1 MCNAFCLGG
10 SEKRALFLYHNNCSN
25 RCLTRKELE
34 RTERSLIAQG
44 KGFGV
49 VNFGM
54 EAAVQEF
61 NVGKKWDLSH

>member
-1 MCNAFCLGG
+1 MF
-10 SEKRALFLYHNNCSN
+10 FYHNNCSN

-34 RTERSLIAQG
+34 RTERSVIAQG